1 MTNKDKKFFIPVS
14 GQWVEVSEEIY
25 YEYYRPIWRTHE
37 YAQRHGQC
45 RCRKSD
51 IWKCDGVCQ
60 GCEFY
65 TAGNQ
70 ISFDGTVDEEEVDDI
85 MLENAIADEVSPLE
99 EIITDMELLDA
110 LYEELE
116 RLEPERRQMRGVI
129 AAVSDPNER
138 LVLRYRYV
146 HCMTWREIGNAMNA
160 DSRTIRRW
168 HSNAL
173 LHVVVPEDTVI
184 I

>member
-1 MTNKDKKFFIPVS
+1 MTNKDKKYFIPVS

-51 IWKCDGVCQ
+51 IWKCDGICQ

-70 ISFDGTVDEEEVDDI
+70 ISFDGTVDEEEDDDL
-85 MLENAIADEVSPLE
+85 MLENAIADEASPLE

-116 RLEPERRQMRGVI
+116 HLEPERRQICELLMQYSERE
-129 AAVSDPNER
+129 AAEMMGIPRSTFKRKWSRVQKYLKAR
-138 LVLRYRYV
+138 LKKYY
-146 HCMTWREIGNAMNA
+146 E
-160 DSRTIRRW
+160 
-168 HSNAL
+168 
-173 LHVVVPEDTVI
+173 
-184 I
+184 

>member
-51 IWKCDGVCQ
+51 IWKCDGICQ

-70 ISFDGTVDEEEVDDI
+70 ISFDGTVDEEEDDDL
-85 MLENAIADEVSPLE
+85 MLENAIADEASPLE

-116 RLEPERRQMRGVI
+116 HLEPERRQICELLMQYSERE
-129 AAVSDPNER
+129 AAEMMGIPRSTFKRKWSRVQKYLKAR
-138 LVLRYRYV
+138 LKKYY
-146 HCMTWREIGNAMNA
+146 E
-160 DSRTIRRW
+160 
-168 HSNAL
+168 
-173 LHVVVPEDTVI
+173 
-184 I
+184 

>member
-37 YAQRHGQC
+37 HAQRHGQC

-70 ISFDGTVDEEEVDDI
+70 ISFDGTVDEEEGDDL

-116 RLEPERRQMRGVI
+116 HLEPERGQICELLMQYSERE
-129 AAVSDPNER
+129 AAEMMGIPRSTFKRKWSRVQKYLKAR
-138 LVLRYRYV
+138 LKKYY
-146 HCMTWREIGNAMNA
+146 E
-160 DSRTIRRW
+160 
-168 HSNAL
+168 
-173 LHVVVPEDTVI
+173 
-184 I
+184 

>member
-1 MTNKDKKFFIPVS
+1 MTNKDKKFFVPVS

-51 IWKCDGVCQ
+51 IWKCDGICQ

-70 ISFDGTVDEEEVDDI
+70 ISFDGTVDEEEGDDL
-85 MLENAIADEVSPLE
+85 MLENAIADEASPLE

-116 RLEPERRQMRGVI
+116 RLESERRQICELLMQYSERE
-129 AAVSDPNER
+129 AAEMMGIPRSTFKRKWSRVQKYLKAR
-138 LVLRYRYV
+138 LKKYY
-146 HCMTWREIGNAMNA
+146 E
-160 DSRTIRRW
+160 
-168 HSNAL
+168 
-173 LHVVVPEDTVI
+173 
-184 I
+184 

>member
-70 ISFDGTVDEEEVDDI
+70 ISFDGTVDEEEGDDL

-99 EIITDMELLDA
+99 EIITDIELLDV

-116 RLEPERRQMRGVI
+116 RLDPERRQICELLMQYSERE
-129 AAVSDPNER
+129 AAEMMGIPRSTFKRKWSRVQKYLKAR
-138 LVLRYRYV
+138 LKKYY
-146 HCMTWREIGNAMNA
+146 E
-160 DSRTIRRW
+160 
-168 HSNAL
+168 
-173 LHVVVPEDTVI
+173 
-184 I
+184 

>member
-25 YEYYRPIWRTHE
+25 YEYYRPIWRTRSNAK
-37 YAQRHGQC
+37 YRNQC
-45 RCRKSD
+45 CCRKSD

-70 ISFDGTVDEEEVDDI
+70 ISFDGTVDEEEGDDL

-116 RLEPERRQMRGVI
+116 RLDPERRQICELLMQYSERE
-129 AAVSDPNER
+129 AAEMMGIPRSTFKRKWSQVQKYLKAR
-138 LVLRYRYV
+138 LKKYY
-146 HCMTWREIGNAMNA
+146 E
-160 DSRTIRRW
+160 
-168 HSNAL
+168 
-173 LHVVVPEDTVI
+173 
-184 I
+184 

>member
-1 MTNKDKKFFIPVS
+1 MMTNKDKKFLIPVS

-37 YAQRHGQC
+37 HAQRHGQC

-70 ISFDGTVDEEEVDDI
+70 ISFDGTVDEEEGDDL
-85 MLENAIADEVSPLE
+85 MLENAIADEASPLE

-116 RLEPERRQMRGVI
+116 HLEPERGQICELLMQYSERE
-129 AAVSDPNER
+129 AAEMMGIPRSTFKRKWSRVQKYLKAR
-138 LVLRYRYV
+138 LKKYY
-146 HCMTWREIGNAMNA
+146 E
-160 DSRTIRRW
+160 
-168 HSNAL
+168 
-173 LHVVVPEDTVI
+173 
-184 I
+184 

>member
-1 MTNKDKKFFIPVS
+1 MKKKNKKFFVPVS

-51 IWKCDGVCQ
+51 IWKCDGICQ

-70 ISFDGTVDEEEVDDI
+70 ISFDGTVDEEEGDDL
-85 MLENAIADEVSPLE
+85 MLENAIADEASPLE

-116 RLEPERRQMRGVI
+116 RLEPERRQICELLMQYSERE
-129 AAVSDPNER
+129 AAEMMGIPRSTFKRKWSRVQKYLKAR
-138 LVLRYRYV
+138 LKKYY
-146 HCMTWREIGNAMNA
+146 E
-160 DSRTIRRW
+160 
-168 HSNAL
+168 
-173 LHVVVPEDTVI
+173 
-184 I
+184 

>member
-25 YEYYRPIWRTHE
+25 YEYYRPIWRTRSNAK
-37 YAQRHGQC
+37 YRNQC

-51 IWKCDGVCQ
+51 IWKCDGICQ

-70 ISFDGTVDEEEVDDI
+70 ISFDGTVDEEEDDDL
-85 MLENAIADEVSPLE
+85 MLENAIADEASPLE

-110 LYEELE
+110 LYEDV
-116 RLEPERRQMRGVI
+116 PRQ
-129 AAVSDPNER
+129 
-138 LVLRYRYV
+138 
-146 HCMTWREIGNAMNA
+146 
-160 DSRTIRRW
+160 
-168 HSNAL
+168 
-173 LHVVVPEDTVI
+173 
-184 I
+184 

>member
-1 MTNKDKKFFIPVS
+1 MMTNKDKKFFIPVS

-37 YAQRHGQC
+37 HAQRHGQC

-70 ISFDGTVDEEEVDDI
+70 ISFDGTVDEEEGDDL
-85 MLENAIADEVSPLE
+85 MLENATADEASPLE

-116 RLEPERRQMRGVI
+116 RLEPERRQICELLMQYSERE
-129 AAVSDPNER
+129 AAEMMGIPRSTFKRKWSRVQKYLKAR
-138 LVLRYRYV
+138 LKKYY
-146 HCMTWREIGNAMNA
+146 E
-160 DSRTIRRW
+160 
-168 HSNAL
+168 
-173 LHVVVPEDTVI
+173 
-184 I
+184 

>member
-1 MTNKDKKFFIPVS
+1 MTNKDKKYFIPVS

-65 TAGNQ
+65 TVGNQ
-70 ISFDGTVDEEEVDDI
+70 ISFDGTVDEEEGDDL
-85 MLENAIADEVSPLE
+85 MLENAIADEASPLE

-116 RLEPERRQMRGVI
+116 CLDPERRQICELLMQYSERE
-129 AAVSDPNER
+129 AAEMMGIPRSTFKRKWSQVQKYLKAR
-138 LVLRYRYV
+138 LKKYY
-146 HCMTWREIGNAMNA
+146 E
-160 DSRTIRRW
+160 
-168 HSNAL
+168 
-173 LHVVVPEDTVI
+173 
-184 I
+184 

>member
-1 MTNKDKKFFIPVS
+1 MTNKDKKYFIPVS

-70 ISFDGTVDEEEVDDI
+70 ISFDGTVDEEEGDDL
-85 MLENAIADEVSPLE
+85 MLENAIADEASPLE

-116 RLEPERRQMRGVI
+116 HLEPERRQICELLMQYSERE
-129 AAVSDPNER
+129 AAEMMGIPRSTFKRKWSRVQKYLKAR
-138 LVLRYRYV
+138 LKKYY
-146 HCMTWREIGNAMNA
+146 E
-160 DSRTIRRW
+160 
-168 HSNAL
+168 
-173 LHVVVPEDTVI
+173 
-184 I
+184 

>member
-1 MTNKDKKFFIPVS
+1 MMTNKDKKFFVPVS

-51 IWKCDGVCQ
+51 IWKCDGICQ

-70 ISFDGTVDEEEVDDI
+70 ISFDGTVDEEEGDDL
-85 MLENAIADEVSPLE
+85 MLENAIADEASPLE

-116 RLEPERRQMRGVI
+116 RLESERRQICELLMQYSERE
-129 AAVSDPNER
+129 AAEMMGIPRSTFKRKWSRVQKYLKAR
-138 LVLRYRYV
+138 LKKYY
-146 HCMTWREIGNAMNA
+146 E
-160 DSRTIRRW
+160 
-168 HSNAL
+168 
-173 LHVVVPEDTVI
+173 
-184 I
+184 

>member
-1 MTNKDKKFFIPVS
+1 MMTNKDKKFFVPVS

-70 ISFDGTVDEEEVDDI
+70 ISFDGTVDEEEGDDL

-116 RLEPERRQMRGVI
+116 HLEPERRQICELLMQYSERE
-129 AAVSDPNER
+129 AAEMMGIPRSTFKRKWSRVQKYLKAR
-138 LVLRYRYV
+138 LKKYY
-146 HCMTWREIGNAMNA
+146 E
-160 DSRTIRRW
+160 
-168 HSNAL
+168 
-173 LHVVVPEDTVI
+173 
-184 I
+184 

>member
-37 YAQRHGQC
+37 HAQRHVQC

-70 ISFDGTVDEEEVDDI
+70 ISFDGTVDEEEGDDL
-85 MLENAIADEVSPLE
+85 MLENATADEASPLE

-116 RLEPERRQMRGVI
+116 RLEPERRQICELLMQYSERE
-129 AAVSDPNER
+129 AAEMMGIPRSTFKRKWSRVQKYLKAR
-138 LVLRYRYV
+138 LKKYY
-146 HCMTWREIGNAMNA
+146 E
-160 DSRTIRRW
+160 
-168 HSNAL
+168 
-173 LHVVVPEDTVI
+173 
-184 I
+184 

>member
-1 MTNKDKKFFIPVS
+1 MMTNKDKKYFIPVS

-70 ISFDGTVDEEEVDDI
+70 ISFDGTVDEEEGDDL

-116 RLEPERRQMRGVI
+116 HLEPERRQICELLMQYSERE
-129 AAVSDPNER
+129 AAEMMGIPRSTFKRKWSRVQKYLKAR
-138 LVLRYRYV
+138 LKKYY
-146 HCMTWREIGNAMNA
+146 E
-160 DSRTIRRW
+160 
-168 HSNAL
+168 
-173 LHVVVPEDTVI
+173 
-184 I
+184 

>member
-1 MTNKDKKFFIPVS
+1 
-14 GQWVEVSEEIY
+14 
-25 YEYYRPIWRTHE
+25 
-37 YAQRHGQC
+37 
-45 RCRKSD
+45 
-51 IWKCDGVCQ
+51 
-60 GCEFY
+60 
-65 TAGNQ
+65 
-70 ISFDGTVDEEEVDDI
+70 
-85 MLENAIADEVSPLE
+85 
-99 EIITDMELLDA
+99 
-110 LYEELE
+110 
-116 RLEPERRQMRGVI
+116 MRGVI

-146 HCMTWREIGNAMNA
+146 HCMTWREIGKAMNA

>member
-1 MTNKDKKFFIPVS
+1 MTNKDKKYFIPVS

-51 IWKCDGVCQ
+51 IWKCDGICQ

-70 ISFDGTVDEEEVDDI
+70 ISFDGTVDEEEGDDL
-85 MLENAIADEVSPLE
+85 MLENAIADEASPLE

-116 RLEPERRQMRGVI
+116 HLEPERRQICELLMQYSERE
-129 AAVSDPNER
+129 AAEMMGIPRSTFKRKWSRVQKYLKAR
-138 LVLRYRYV
+138 LKKYY
-146 HCMTWREIGNAMNA
+146 E
-160 DSRTIRRW
+160 
-168 HSNAL
+168 
-173 LHVVVPEDTVI
+173 
-184 I
+184 

>member
-1 MTNKDKKFFIPVS
+1 MMTNKDKKFFVPVS

-70 ISFDGTVDEEEVDDI
+70 ISFDGTVDEEEDDDL
-85 MLENAIADEVSPLE
+85 MLENAIADEASPL
-99 EIITDMELLDA
+99 
-110 LYEELE
+110 
-116 RLEPERRQMRGVI
+116 RLQGRKV
-129 AAVSDPNER
+129 
-138 LVLRYRYV
+138 
-146 HCMTWREIGNAMNA
+146 
-160 DSRTIRRW
+160 
-168 HSNAL
+168 
-173 LHVVVPEDTVI
+173 
-184 I
+184 